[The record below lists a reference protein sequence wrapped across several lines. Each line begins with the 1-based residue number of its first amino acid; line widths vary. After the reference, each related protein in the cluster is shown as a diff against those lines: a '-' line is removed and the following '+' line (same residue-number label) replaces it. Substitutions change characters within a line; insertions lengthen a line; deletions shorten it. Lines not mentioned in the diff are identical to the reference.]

1 MSSCKSCGVELEG
14 TEKFCGA
21 CGRPVEQTAKVSV
34 ASPPPPT
41 EIKSSPKEEPSPS
54 VSKAQDHKEPAPT
67 SEQKSNVPVY
77 VIAAVLVVVGI
88 IFLAQQSN
96 KSVPMGA
103 KQTAASSNSAL
114 SAPAAPTAQAAPSVQ
129 NETSSDA
136 VREYVKAATQANID
150 GGIAALAPHRM
161 SVLTCEYCAPV
172 MIYCIE
178 PFSNVTDLKGR
189 AIRAH
194 SSSAKALVRQVGGNL
209 QLLTFGEV
217 SQAMQM
223 GLIDCSMSGGIV
235 PQ

>member
-21 CGRPVEQTAKVSV
+21 CGKPVEQEAEVPV
-34 ASPPPPT
+34 ASPPPPA
-41 EIKSSPKEEPSPS
+41 ENKPSPKEEPSPS
-54 VSKAQDHKEPAPT
+54 VRKAPDNKETSPT
-67 SEQKSNVPVY
+67 SGRKSNFPVY

-88 IFLAQQSN
+88 VFLAQQGN
-96 KSVPMGA
+96 KAVPLA
-103 KQTAASSNSAL
+103 PKQTAASSNSAPAVPE
-114 SAPAAPTAQAAPSVQ
+114 APAVQ

-136 VREYVKAATQANID
+136 VREYIKVATQANID

-161 SVLTCEYCAPV
+161 SVLTCEFCAPV
-172 MIYCIE
+172 MIYCLE
-178 PFSNVTDLKGR
+178 PFSNVSDLKGR

-194 SSSAKALVRQVGGNL
+194 SSSAKALVKQVGGNL
-209 QLLTFGEV
+209 QLLAFGEV